1 MIHFRKI
8 LFPIAFSEAAAAMAS
23 SVREMAQR
31 FNAAVT
37 VLNACNLAPEYIS
50 GPAPD
55 APCDSQERPTFFSP
69 ALQEMRN
76 QQERRLEEF
85 ARTHFSGI
93 GHTERIEIGDP
104 AAVIEWVAKCEG
116 TDLIMMPTRG
126 LGRFRRLLLGSVTSK
141 VLHDIT
147 CPVWTSVHKSE
158 PVSALPLGY
167 RSILCAVVMNREE
180 DIVFDVASLFVQ
192 VYGARICLLH
202 IQSTSDEQGTEYISQ
217 SVKQAFKRVCVA
229 GREQVVPDVCER
241 ILKTDL
247 SEGIRQTAL
256 EQGADLTIVGR
267 GRERGSF
274 SRGLSQLY
282 TVIRESP
289 CPVLSV

>member
-1 MIHFRKI
+1 MMHFRKI

-69 ALQEMRN
+69 ALEEMRN
-76 QQERRLEEF
+76 QQLRRLAEF

-126 LGRFRRLLLGSVTSK
+126 LGRLRRLLLGSVTSK

-158 PVSALPLGY
+158 PESALPLGY
-167 RSILCAVVMNREE
+167 RSILCIAGMKREQP
-180 DIVFDVASLFVQ
+180 IVFDVASLFVQ
-192 VYGARICLLH
+192 IYGARICLLL
-202 IQSTSDEQGTEYISQ
+202 IQSTSDELVTENTSQ
-217 SVKQAFKRVCVA
+217 SVKQAFERVCVA
-229 GREQVVPDVCER
+229 GRKQIALDVCAR
-241 ILKTDL
+241 ILKTNL

-256 EQGADLTIVGR
+256 EQGADLTIVGC
-267 GRERGSF
+267 GREWGSF

>member
-1 MIHFRKI
+1 MIHFRRI
-8 LFPIAFSEAAAAMAS
+8 LFPISFSEAAAAMAS

-69 ALQEMRN
+69 ALQEMHN
-76 QQERRLEEF
+76 QQQLRLEQF
-85 ARTHFSGI
+85 AHTHFTDI
-93 GHTERIEIGDP
+93 GHTERIEIGEP
-104 AAVIEWVAKCEG
+104 AAVIEWVAKCEEI
-116 TDLIMMPTRG
+116 DLIMMPTRG
-126 LGRFRRLLLGSVTSK
+126 LGQFRRLLVGSVTSK
-141 VLHDIT
+141 VLHDIA
-147 CPVWTSVHKSE
+147 CPVWTNVHKPE
-158 PVSALPLGY
+158 PASALPLGY
-167 RSILCAVVMNREE
+167 QSILCIVGMNREQ
-180 DIVFDVASLFVQ
+180 DIVFDVASLLLQ
-192 VYGARICLLH
+192 VHGARICLLH
-202 IQSTSDEQGTEYISQ
+202 TRELVTESTSQ
-217 SVKQAFKRVCVA
+217 SVKRTFERVCVVR
-229 GREQVVPDVCER
+229 GRQIAPEVCVR

-267 GRERGSF
+267 GRKGGSF
-274 SRGLSQLY
+274 SRELSQLY
-282 TVIRESP
+282 TIIRESP